1 MPVPDPSIRHP
12 IAGWKGTAYL
22 RAVVKSPLIEVGYFS
37 YYDDSRG
44 PEHFEA
50 RCVRY
55 HFDFIGDR
63 LIIGK
68 FVAIAQGAQFIM
80 NGANHPMGGFSTY
93 PFNMVGFTDKP
104 AFSADGLTSRG
115 DLVIGNDV
123 WIGRDAVIMPGV
135 TVGDGAIIGAHA
147 VVAKDVPPYAVVVGN
162 PGIVKHLRFDAAIIS
177 ALLAIRWW
185 DWPIETIQANVALIA
200 GADIDALRAVA

>member
-1 MPVPDPSIRHP
+1 MPVPDPLIRHP

-22 RAVVKSPLIEVGYFS
+22 KAVVKSPLIEVGAFS

-68 FVAIAQGAQFIM
+68 FAAIAQGAQFIM

-115 DLVIGNDV
+115 DMVIGNDV

-162 PGIVKHLRFDAAIIS
+162 PGVVKHLRFDAVTIS

-185 DWPIETIQANVALIA
+185 DWPVETIQANVALIA